1 MIDLIL
7 TGVIDGPLASGTPK
21 AVEFYVVN
29 DIPDLSIYGFGSANN
44 GNGSSG
50 QEYTFSGSARAGD
63 YLYISS
69 EVDGFTSFFGFAPTD
84 TAGAANINGDDAIEL
99 FQAGSVIHVFGLPN
113 VDGTIHPW
121 EYSEGW
127 D

>member
-1 MIDLIL
+1 MIVLML
-7 TGVIDGPLASGTPK
+7 TDELDGPLASGTPK

-29 DIPDLSIYGFGSANN
+29 DISDLSIYGFSSANN
-44 GNGSSG
+44 GSGSSG

-69 EVDGFTSFFGFAPTD
+69 ETDSFTSFFGFAPTD

-99 FQAGSVIHVFGLPN
+99 FQNGSVIDVFGVPD